1 MRIWVCGLTVYEM
14 YEGSIPFRAAREVRE
29 IAAGKALVWLIGEF
43 NSRPGLP
50 NGCLVM
56 ED

>member
-1 MRIWVCGLTVYEM
+1 M
-14 YEGSIPFRAAREVRE
+14 YASSILVRTAREVRE
-29 IAAGKALVWLIGEF
+29 IAAGNALVWLIGEF

-56 ED
+56 EKQANR